1 MKVSNQLFLAIVLL
15 LTSFVTGCASV
26 PMASMDEDTKG
37 KSFAVRTDK
46 SNIYV
51 YRNESF
57 GGAIPM
63 TVALDGKVAGQ
74 TAMQTYF
81 LFEVGPG
88 PHEVSSI
95 AEDTSTVK
103 LDTEVG
109 KAYFVWQ
116 EVKMGMWMA
125 RSQLQQVDEQTGRKG
140 VAQCKRV
147 QSNL

>member
-1 MKVSNQLFLAIVLL
+1 MRVSNPFFLAIVLL

-26 PMASMDEDTKG
+26 PMASMDEDTKA

-51 YRNESF
+51 YRNETIGS
-57 GGAIPM
+57 AVRM
-63 TVALDGKVAGQ
+63 TVALDGKLAGQ

-81 LFEVGPG
+81 LFEVDPG
-88 PHEVSSI
+88 SHEVSSV
-95 AEDTSTVK
+95 AENTST
-103 LDTEVG
+103 LRLNTEGG

-116 EVKMGMWMA
+116 EVKMGLWMA

-140 VAQCKRV
+140 VAECKRA
-147 QSNL
+147 QSNF

>member
-1 MKVSNQLFLAIVLL
+1 MKASNSFYLAILLL
-15 LTSFVTGCASV
+15 LTAFVTGCASV
-26 PMASMDEDTKG
+26 PMASMDDDAKA
-37 KSFAVRTDK
+37 KSFVVGTDK

-81 LFEVGPG
+81 LFEVDPG
-88 PHEVSSI
+88 LHEVSSI
-95 AEDTSTVK
+95 AENTSALKVN
-103 LDTEVG
+103 TETG
-109 KAYFVWQ
+109 KAYFIWQ

-125 RSQLQQVDEQTGRKG
+125 RSQLQQVDEEVGRKG
-140 VAQCKRV
+140 VSECKRA
-147 QSNL
+147 QSNF

>member
-1 MKVSNQLFLAIVLL
+1 MKGNNQFFLAIVLL

-26 PMASMDEDTKG
+26 PMASMDEDTKA
-37 KSFAVRTDK
+37 KSFAVQTDK

-51 YRNESF
+51 YRNESI

-74 TAMQTYF
+74 SAMQTYF

-88 PHEVSSI
+88 SHEVSSI
-95 AEDTSTVK
+95 AENTSTVK
-103 LDTEVG
+103 LDTEAG
-109 KAYFVWQ
+109 KAYFIWQ

-140 VAQCKRV
+140 VAQCKRA
-147 QSNL
+147 QSNF